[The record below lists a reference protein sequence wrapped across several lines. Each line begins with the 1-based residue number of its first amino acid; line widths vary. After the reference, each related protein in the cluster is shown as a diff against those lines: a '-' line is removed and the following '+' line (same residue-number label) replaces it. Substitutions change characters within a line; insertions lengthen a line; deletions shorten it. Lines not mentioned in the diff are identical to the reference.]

1 MTPQLM
7 SEASLQ
13 GHFRSSSWAIYL
25 HLMKILECAHL
36 SQTLLWNRGGGEAES
51 AAATL
56 LPPPH
61 VSLPGSQK
69 GPAAGSWNNTRPTR
83 PRAARSDF
91 CSSAGFSEA
100 PGAASLPVTSHVTEH
115 QSKAGDAAALA
126 PAQADLQ
133 TLAGNTITQPP
144 RPSSPLRLR
153 ERAEAGC
160 WCRWSGH

>member
-1 MTPQLM
+1 M
-7 SEASLQ
+7 
-13 GHFRSSSWAIYL
+13 GHFTSRSWAIYL

-36 SQTLLWNRGGGEAES
+36 SSTLLWNRGGGEAES
-51 AAATL
+51 AATTL
-56 LPPPH
+56 PTHPRR
-61 VSLPGSQK
+61 PGSQR
-69 GPAAGSWNNTRPTR
+69 GPAAGSWNNTRPAR

-100 PGAASLPVTSHVTEH
+100 LGPAALPVISHVTEH
-115 QSKAGDAAALA
+115 QSKGGDAALA